1 MSANYLSG
9 ADIHALARDVRRG
22 WTVASPAVWRCDAPR
37 ELVSGRWQS
46 WRERLNRAIFAAR
59 TWEGLETIA
68 RRQARVL
75 ANRRVRCEVYEANN
89 H

>member
-1 MSANYLSG
+1 MAASDYRTLALSARLSY
-9 ADIHALARDVRRG
+9 ARPLIHRM
-22 WTVASPAVWRCDAPR
+22 DAPR
-37 ELVSGRWQS
+37 AIVSGRMQTWA
-46 WRERLNRAIFAAR
+46 ERLNRMVFAAR